1 MFKHLLI
8 SFTLLLSACSAIPPK
23 TGHNV
28 CSVFSEQP
36 EWYYAA
42 ELASRRWQVPV
53 TVLMAIMYHES
64 GFVAD
69 AKPPRPWLLGIIP
82 WFRSSSAYGYAQA
95 KDETWSDYLA
105 ATHNPD
111 KDRDDFAD
119 AIDFIAW
126 YCRLSQ
132 RKLKIAENDAKRLY
146 LAYHE
151 GHSGY
156 LHKTF
161 MRKPWLIR
169 YAEKVATTSTQFQHQ
184 LTTCKLQ
191 TG

>member
-8 SFTLLLSACSAIPPK
+8 SFTLLLSACSSIPPK
-23 TGHNV
+23 SSHNV
-28 CSVFSEQP
+28 CAVFSQQP
-36 EWYYAA
+36 EWRYEA
-42 ELASRRWQVPV
+42 ELASRRWHVPV

-64 GFVAD
+64 SFVAD
-69 AKPPRPWLLGIIP
+69 AKPPRPWVLGIIP

-95 KDETWSDYLA
+95 KDETWADYLA
-105 ATHNPD
+105 ATHNLN

-126 YCRLSQ
+126 YCQLSQ
-132 RKLKIAENDAKRLY
+132 RKLKISANDAKRLY

-151 GHSGY
+151 GHTGY
-156 LHKTF
+156 LRKTF
-161 MRKPWLIR
+161 MRKPWLIH
-169 YAEKVATTSTQFQHQ
+169 YAEKVAATSTQFQAQ